1 MAYPTWQPGTLYQPG
16 DIVVP
21 ITMPAPT
28 SAVVVNGEFTDGA
41 NGWDFSGGAFYSGHV
56 SKGGWRTCV
65 ELPGN
70 VAEGLALND
79 TQLVVPVGKKITAA
93 CLIEQGA
100 SIAGATRGWVEVH
113 WFGAG
118 DTLLRIDKGNP
129 VDDGSGGAVH
139 RSTCVSTA
147 PAGASYCRTGIALWS
162 VADHNHSVWGGN
174 LWVEGAFS
182 GLPADLAYK
191 AVQAE
196 SGFSDSNEPA
206 WPPLLGQTVVDNEV
220 TWEAISA
227 TRVEWKAEPLYVAGD
242 IEPEW
247 VEDIGGLVKDGTAT
261 LRTISRRVEDPK
273 CPNTKIVA
281 IVASKVFCAD
291 DDIVSYSATVNPLD
305 WSTTDD
311 AGYLPTGLQNY
322 GSNPVAA
329 MGLYRGNLIPFN
341 AEAFQLWQVDE
352 DPASM
357 ALLDALPMGSTQHHA
372 MAAVSND
379 LFFLAS
385 QGVRTVGIAASS
397 TNFQAGDVGMP
408 IDPLVQAA
416 MLGAIPPLGLY
427 FPAAG
432 QYWLMFPQHEPDRTE
447 VFVYTM
453 TRIGQVGAWSRYV
466 FPFAVEDWA
475 IAGDALYLRSGD
487 LVHRVDDSV
496 LGDEILVNMGGELPV
511 RDVLPFPG
519 LIRWPWLDF
528 GQPGV
533 TKLLYGFDIVG
544 TGAVSVSFGID
555 QTNGG
560 LFTPGFLVPADTVP
574 GMVIPMPL
582 AAPSLAVELRY
593 DGSERWQWN
602 AIQLYLQDSRPMA

>member
-21 ITMPAPT
+21 ITMPPPSA
-28 SAVVVNGEFTDGA
+28 SAVVNGDGSA
-41 NGWDFSGGAFYSGHV
+41 GATGWDFSGSAFYSTHV
-56 SKGGWRTCV
+56 SKGGWRTFV

-70 VAEGLALND
+70 QPTGLALNQ
-79 TQLVVPVGKKITAA
+79 TRLVVPVGKKITATA
-93 CLIEQGA
+93 QIDQGA
-100 SIAGATRGWVEVH
+100 SVAGATRGWVEVQ
-113 WFGAG
+113 WFNSSNV
-118 DTLLRIDKGNP
+118 LIRVDKGNQ
-129 VDDGSGGAVH
+129 VDSGAGGAVH
-139 RSTCVSTA
+139 PSTCESTC
-147 PAGASYCRTGIALWS
+147 PEGAAYCRAGISLWS
-162 VADHNHSVWGGN
+162 VADHNHAIWGGA
-174 LWVEGAFS
+174 LQVQGTFA
-182 GLPADLAYK
+182 GLPASLAYR
-191 AVQAE
+191 AVQEE
-196 SGFSDSNEPA
+196 SGFSAPSEPA
-206 WPPLLGQTVVDNEV
+206 WPPVLGQQVVDNEV

-227 TRVEWKAEPLYVAGD
+227 TRVEWTARPLYVSGST
-242 IEPEW
+242 EPDWPEQ
-247 VEDIGGLVKDGTAT
+247 DGGMVQDGTVH
-261 LRTISRRVEDPK
+261 LRAVSRRVEDPN
-273 CPNTKIVA
+273 CPNTTIVA
-281 IVASKVFCAD
+281 IAASKVFCGD
-291 DDIVSYSATVNPLD
+291 DDIVRYSATVNPLD
-305 WSTTDD
+305 WSSADD

-322 GSNPVAA
+322 GANPVAA

-357 ALLDALPMGSTQHHA
+357 SLLDALPMGSTQHHA
-372 MAAVSND
+372 MAPVSND

-408 IDPLVQAA
+408 IDPLVQQA
-416 MLGAIPPLGLY
+416 MSDGAVPMGLY

-432 QYWLMFPQHEPDRTE
+432 QYWLMFPRDDATH

-453 TRIGQVGAWSRYV
+453 TRIGQVGAWSRYE
-466 FPFAVEDWA
+466 FPFVVEDWA

-487 LVHRVDDSV
+487 LVHRVDDQV
-496 LGDEILVNMGGELPV
+496 LGDEILVNDGGELPV
-511 RDVLPFPG
+511 PRVVPFPG

-533 TKLLYGFDIVG
+533 TKLLYGFDVVG
-544 TGAVSVSFGID
+544 NGAVSVSFGID

-560 LFTPGFLVPADTVP
+560 LFTPGYLVPPDTVP

-602 AIQLYLQDSRPMA
+602 ALQLYLQDSRPMA